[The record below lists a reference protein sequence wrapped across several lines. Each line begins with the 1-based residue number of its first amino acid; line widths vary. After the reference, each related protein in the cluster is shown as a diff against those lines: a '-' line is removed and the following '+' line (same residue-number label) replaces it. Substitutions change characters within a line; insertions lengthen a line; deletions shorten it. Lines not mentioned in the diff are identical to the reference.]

1 MGYPRQ
7 ARLGDIGTD
16 VQNWL
21 MNLNSATSDIQEG
34 TQQLAQK
41 IAGAGNVAVRVSH
54 QVTGAAAGAQ
64 AGAQTGGALPVSVSD
79 AIAKIPPPVLYAAGA
94 FILYKLLK

>member
-7 ARLGDIGTD
+7 AQLGDIGTD
-16 VQNWL
+16 VVSWL
-21 MNLNSATSDIQEG
+21 QNLNNVATDIQTG

-41 IAGAGNVAVRVSH
+41 LTNAGNVAVRVSN
-54 QVTGAAAGAQ
+54 QVTGAAAGAKVGAQ
-64 AGAQTGGALPVSVSD
+64 AGGAVPANVSE
-79 AIAKIPPPVLYAAGA
+79 AFARIPQPVLYAAGA